1 MRTFVLAAL
10 AFVLATPCAAAEVYV
25 VGALHRLHATE
36 AAFAY
41 ADLRR
46 IIEAIEP
53 EVMLLEVRPD
63 ELAERKET
71 PGRPEYPA
79 VVWPL
84 LATMKTT
91 ALPMEP
97 GGATFQAMVDKATAM
112 FAAFAKERPAQSAYT
127 DNLRRSLETALQAH
141 WRHPADAHD
150 RVTADLVRAQALA
163 LEALGGREFTVGQ
176 AEWDGFMVEQART
189 AIRANPG
196 KRVLILGSYR
206 NRAAFIEGL
215 KGEGSIVEM
224 DAWLR
229 SASPP
234 R

>member
-1 MRTFVLAAL
+1 MHYAVLATFAL
-10 AFVLATPCAAAEVYV
+10 CLATPCAAAEIYV

-36 AAFAY
+36 PAFSY

-46 IIEAIEP
+46 VIEAVRP

-63 ELAERKET
+63 ELAERKDT

-79 VVWPL
+79 VVWPML
-84 LATMKTT
+84 PTMKAT

-97 GGATFQAMVDKATAM
+97 GGATFQAMVDEASAQ
-112 FAAFAKERPAQSAYT
+112 FAAFAKDNPVQSAYN
-127 DNLRRSLETALQAH
+127 DNLRLSLETALQAH

-150 RVTADLVRAQALA
+150 RVTSDLVRAQALA
-163 LEALGGREFTVGQ
+163 LETLAGQEFTVGQ
-176 AEWDGFMVEQART
+176 AEWDGYMVEQART

-196 KRVLILGSYR
+196 KRILVLGSFR
-206 NRAAFIEGL
+206 NRAAFLDGL
-215 KGEGSIVEM
+215 KGEGKLVEM

-229 SASPP
+229 STLPP